1 VNSVRVK
8 SSTDAYL
15 LRDFSITEEIV
26 MKTLNYNQLEPNQQ
40 EQVKLLIAGM
50 AGQKENIDP
59 FVRFIA
65 LDVQVGEF
73 R

>member
-1 VNSVRVK
+1 
-8 SSTDAYL
+8 
-15 LRDFSITEEIV
+15 

>member
-1 VNSVRVK
+1 VRIK
-8 SSTDAYL
+8 YLTDVYL
-15 LRDFSITEEIV
+15 RRDFSITEKTP
-26 MKTLNYNQLEPNQQ
+26 MKTLNYNQLEPTQQ